1 MGLTQVTEGFTAK
14 VNSQITGSLA
24 VSTDVTASNS
34 LTVGSSA
41 TIVDELYLPGIE
53 ETVTANALVYH
64 ITTGAVSYTARTGI
78 VPLTVTDKTVYRV
91 DVTGN
96 SGTNGVVINT
106 TSTPNIYQLNKKNI
120 ITTNVNNN
128 NNYIRLSLLD
138 YDPAIYGDFYCTILH
153 KGDATTTSLNS
164 QAGDLKLQ
172 IHLPNVA
179 SVPAGTT
186 YGVSMVGSD
195 GADNYEVEQFTT
207 YTKGQQI
214 LFDDNS
220 KWGNT
225 GYDTARRI
233 ENSAVVHLWCSFSTN
248 YIIVHSTN
256 WERIY

>member
-1 MGLTQVTEGFTAK
+1 MGLFHIIEGFDSK
-14 VNSQITGSLA
+14 VTSQVTGSLA
-24 VSTDVTASNS
+24 VSTDITASGN
-34 LTVGSSA
+34 LRVGNDA

-53 ETVTANALVYH
+53 NVTRNYVLMYDTA
-64 ITTGAVSYTARTGI
+64 TDAVSYKHKDNLELLDNEVFRVNNTG
-78 VPLTVTDKTVYRV
+78 
-91 DVTGN
+91 TG
-96 SGTNGVVINT
+96 GFAVVVST
-106 TSTPNIYQLNKKNI
+106 TSDPSVYDVNHQNI
-120 ITTNVNNN
+120 ILTNTPGQQTNK
-128 NNYIRLSLLD
+128 IRFNFSD
-138 YDPAIYGDFYCTILH
+138 YDPAIYGDFACTIIH
-153 KGDATTTSLNS
+153 KGGPTQDGGFSDA
-164 QAGDLKLQ
+164 DIKLE
-172 IHLPNVA
+172 IYLPNVA

-214 LFDDNS
+214 LFDNNS

>member
-1 MGLTQVTEGFTAK
+1 MGLFHIIEGFDSK
-14 VNSQITGSLA
+14 VTSQVTGSLV
-24 VSTDVTASNS
+24 VSTDITASGN
-34 LTVGSSA
+34 LRVGNDA

-53 ETVTANALVYH
+53 NVTRDYVLMYDTA
-64 ITTGAVSYTARTGI
+64 TDAVSYKHKDNLELLDNE
-78 VPLTVTDKTVYRV
+78 VFRV
-91 DVTGN
+91 DNTGT
-96 SGTNGVVINT
+96 SGFAVVVST
-106 TSTPNIYQLNKKNI
+106 TSDPSVYDVNHQNI
-120 ITTNVNNN
+120 ILTNTPGQQTNK
-128 NNYIRLSLLD
+128 IRFNFSD
-138 YDPAIYGDFYCTILH
+138 YDPAIYGDFACTIIH
-153 KGDATTTSLNS
+153 KGGPTIDGFTSDA
-164 QAGDLKLQ
+164 DIKLE
-172 IHLPNVA
+172 IYLPNVA

-195 GADNYEVEQFTT
+195 GADNYEVEQYTT

-248 YIIVHSTN
+248 YIIVHNTN